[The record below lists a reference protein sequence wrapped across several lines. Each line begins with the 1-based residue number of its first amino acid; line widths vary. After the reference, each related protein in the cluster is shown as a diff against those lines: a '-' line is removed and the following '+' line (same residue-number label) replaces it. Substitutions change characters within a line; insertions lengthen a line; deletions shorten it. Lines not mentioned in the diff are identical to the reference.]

1 MLICFDYETIAN
13 FECTQMSAIL
23 LWMLTDCEHCSDVT
37 VAAVAVALKEA
48 NTPQFVTYQQQV
60 IANAKVLAKGLL
72 DHGYNIVSGRN
83 AFCTTLSCTCCCCR
97 CFVCVCLRA
106 CVCVCI
112 PIGVCIYVCVCA
124 SERER
129 SHTPQC
135 VCDLFFFVWPILL
148 SYYLAVLDH

>member
-1 MLICFDYETIAN
+1 MCFDYETKAN
-13 FECTQMSAIL
+13 FECTQKSAIL
-23 LWMLTDCEHCSDVT
+23 LWVLTDCEQRSDVT

-48 NTPQFVTYQQQV
+48 NTPQFVAYQQQV

-72 DHGYNIVSGRN
+72 DHGYSIVSGRN
-83 AFCTTLSCTCCCCR
+83 AFCTTLSCTCCCY
-97 CFVCVCLRA
+97 CFVCVFACMRVCVYPHQCLYL
-106 CVCVCI
+106 CVC
-112 PIGVCIYVCVCA
+112 VCVCA